1 MLLAIDVGN
10 TNTVFAIADGNKI
23 LQEWRAETVARRTAD
38 EHAVWLSNLLNM
50 HGYSFSVVRRVIIA
64 TVVPQ
69 GLFQLT
75 TLARRYFDCEPL
87 VIGENGVHLGLDVV
101 LPEPREVGA
110 DRLVNAVAAFNDF
123 PTNLIIIDFGTATT
137 FDIVGEERAYLGG
150 VISPGINL
158 SMEALHK
165 AAAKLPRIAI
175 NRPEKVIGTG
185 TVSAMQSGVFWGYV
199 GMIDGLVE
207 RIQSEFG
214 KPMTVLATG
223 GLAHW
228 FGDAT
233 NNIQHVDRDLTIKG
247 LIIIDQMNS
256 EKYA

>member
-1 MLLAIDVGN
+1 M
-10 TNTVFAIADGNKI
+10 
-23 LQEWRAETVARRTAD
+23 
-38 EHAVWLSNLLNM
+38 
-50 HGYSFSVVRRVIIA
+50 
-64 TVVPQ
+64 
-69 GLFQLT
+69 
-75 TLARRYFDCEPL
+75 
-87 VIGENGVHLGLDVV
+87 
-101 LPEPREVGA
+101 
-110 DRLVNAVAAFNDF
+110 
-123 PTNLIIIDFGTATT
+123 IIIDFGTATT

-158 SMEALHK
+158 SVEALHK

-207 RIQSEFG
+207 RIRNEFG

-228 FGDAT
+228 FGNAT
-233 NNIQHVDRDLTIKG
+233 NSIDYVDRDLTIKG